1 MLRGRGEYPTCR
13 SWSFILWYMWRGRTI
28 CWVECASVEHRVGNF
43 RAPHGECF
51 YNMPLNLGNT
61 AKSLLADGW
70 HNPGSTGAL
79 ILQMPMKEVSSCQL
93 LIGSK
98 WLEAE
103 NCFIWN
109 YFCLRNFLTL
119 KDLSS
124 FFCFISLFL
133 LKIDYFFVQHILI
146 IFSPPS
152 TLLSPSSP
160 TLPSGSTLFL
170 FLIRKLLRAN
180 NQTW

>member
-1 MLRGRGEYPTCR
+1 MFLQYATQFRQYCKIVACGWMTQ
-13 SWSFILWYMWRGRTI
+13 SW
-28 CWVECASVEHRVGNF
+28 
-43 RAPHGECF
+43 
-51 YNMPLNLGNT
+51 LNWGFNSSN
-61 AKSLLADGW
+61 AC
-70 HNPGSTGAL
+70 
-79 ILQMPMKEVSSCQL
+79 ERVSSCQL
-93 LIGSK
+93 LMGSK

-124 FFCFISLFL
+124 FFVSLAYFL

-180 NQTW
+180 NQT